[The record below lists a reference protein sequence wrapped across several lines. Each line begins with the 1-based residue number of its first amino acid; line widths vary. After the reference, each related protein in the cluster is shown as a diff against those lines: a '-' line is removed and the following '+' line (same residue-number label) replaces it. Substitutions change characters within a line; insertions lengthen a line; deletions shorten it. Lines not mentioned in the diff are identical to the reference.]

1 MKKLRLE
8 IEPIYDFRLIGIS
21 CHEES
26 HRLCWALNRISGFDF
41 IREED
46 IALGDEEEIVFP
58 FFQFELPEENKV
70 YQLLSNRLGNAYI
83 LTELNT
89 VEYLFLVRGDVT
101 NDDIQEI
108 LDQIHQIDF
117 VILAS
122 EIDIF
127 KLKEKDKLLFY

>member
-1 MKKLRLE
+1 MQ
-8 IEPIYDFRLIGIS
+8 P
-21 CHEES
+21 
-26 HRLCWALNRISGFDF
+26 AL
-41 IREED
+41 
-46 IALGDEEEIVFP
+46 LLP
-58 FFQFELPEENKV
+58 FFQFEMPEENKV

-83 LTELNT
+83 LSELNT
-89 VEYLFLVRGDVT
+89 VEFLFLVRGDVT

-122 EIDIF
+122 EIDIY